1 MTTLAIVGVVFALF
15 SMPGVVVHEFAHKK
29 ACDWIGVPVVDV
41 VYFRF
46 GNPPGYVQHVE
57 PDRYRAS
64 FAISVAPFLVNT
76 VVALTAFAGL
86 AWLVH
91 TLEIGSLEAAS
102 RGTVVAAGVLWWV
115 GTSVGIHAFPSTG
128 DANTLWTRARGEWRR
143 SPTVIVGLPVVA
155 LLYLANLLSRL
166 YLDTLY
172 AIGLLFLAW
181 HAVSEFA
188 V

>member
-1 MTTLAIVGVVFALF
+1 MTTLAIVGIVLALF

-46 GNPPGYVQHVE
+46 GNPPGYVRHVE

-76 VVALTAFAGL
+76 VVAFAAFAGL

-91 TLEIGSLEAAS
+91 SLETASVDAAS
-102 RGTVVAAGVLWWV
+102 SETVVAAAVLCWV
-115 GTSVGIHAFPSTG
+115 GTSVGVHAFPSTG

-143 SPTVIVGLPVVA
+143 SPIVIVGLPLVA
-155 LLYLANLLSRL
+155 LLYLANVLSRL

-172 AIGLLFLAW
+172 AIGLLLLAW
-181 HAVSEFA
+181 HAVGEFA
-188 V
+188 I